1 VLPAALPKIFAGL
14 RLSLSIAVILMV
26 ISEMVGVTNGIGY
39 QLIYAQSQFDI
50 TILWAWMVLLGILG
64 YGLNLALLA
73 VERRAL
79 RWQPTRA
86 QLARG

>member
-1 VLPAALPKIFAGL
+1 
-14 RLSLSIAVILMV
+14 MV
-26 ISEMVGVTNGIGY
+26 VSEMVGTTSGIGY
-39 QLIYAQSQFDI
+39 QLRFAQTQFDF
-50 TILWAWMVLLGILG
+50 TTMWAWIVLLGIIG

-86 QLARG
+86 AVAAAKAGG